1 MSLLGHQQIYD
12 FKRFY
17 GTKDGFLRVR
27 TRTNYQ
33 FFGTVDAL
41 VLILKQ

>member
-1 MSLLGHQQIYD
+1 MSSLEHQQMYGLE
-12 FKRFY
+12 RFY